1 MERKRIKIM
10 KKANNRFRREL
21 LAAEREGKN
30 SIKRY
35 PLNNSVHT
43 DDEDEECVTLY
54 AGGGVMVSCSANLFS
69 PE

>member
-10 KKANNRFRREL
+10 KKANKRFRREL

-43 DDEDEECVTLY
+43 DDEDEECRVFDT
-54 AGGGVMVSCSANLFS
+54 SF
-69 PE
+69 